1 MRTAVLLSLSP
12 DQRARLEAEDLALVF
27 LPDEGNCP
35 PAFQAA
41 HVAFGNPPAD
51 WLAQAPD
58 LKWVQLE
65 SVGFG
70 EYTGQFLGG
79 ATLTTLAGFFTEPVA
94 ESILA
99 GLLALYRGI
108 DRLTLLRQDGFWV
121 GDDIRPA
128 LRCLTDARV
137 TLFGMGAIN
146 ARLAETLAPFGCRI
160 TPFRSGWQ
168 PEELDAALTE
178 TDILVATAPDTPAT
192 RNVFDARRLSFLPPS
207 AVVASFGRGSV
218 LDETALATALIDGA
232 LSGAVIDVTRD
243 EPLPPGH
250 PFWTCPHLILTQHSG
265 GGTGDEIDRKIDL
278 FLTNLARYRAGE
290 SLTGVVSFEK
300 GY

>member
-1 MRTAVLLSLSP
+1 MRTAILLPLSP
-12 DQRARLEAEDLALVF
+12 EQRARLEAADLDLVF
-27 LPDEGNCP
+27 LPDEGACP
-35 PAFQAA
+35 PAFQTARA
-41 HVAFGNPPAD
+41 AFGNPPAD

-58 LKWVQLE
+58 LDWVQLE

-70 EYTGQFLGG
+70 EYAGEDLRG
-79 ATLTTLAGFFTEPVA
+79 ATLTNLAGFFAEPAA

-108 DRLTLLRQDGFWV
+108 DRLALLRRDGVWT
-121 GDDIRPA
+121 GDDIRPT
-128 LRCLTDARV
+128 LRCLQGARV

-146 ARLAETLAPFGCRI
+146 ARLADMLAPFGCTI
-160 TPFRSGWQ
+160 TALRSGWQ
-168 PEELDAALTE
+168 PKDLDAALAD

-192 RNVFDARRLSFLPPS
+192 RDVFDARRLSLLP
-207 AVVASFGRGSV
+207 ANAIVASFGRGSV
-218 LDETALATALIDGA
+218 LDEAALAAALSDGA

-243 EPLPPGH
+243 EPLPADH
-250 PFWTCPHLILTQHSG
+250 PFWTCPNLILTQHSG

-278 FLTNLARYRAGE
+278 FLANLARFRAGE
-290 SLTGVVSFEK
+290 PLTGVVSFEK

>member
-1 MRTAVLLSLSP
+1 MRTAVLLPLLSE
-12 DQRARLEAEDLALVF
+12 QRARLEAEDLDLVF
-27 LPDEGNCP
+27 LPGEGDCP

-41 HVAFGNPPAD
+41 QVVFGNPTVA

-70 EYTGQFLGG
+70 EYAGQDLGG
-79 ATLTTLAGFFTEPVA
+79 ATLTNLAGFFAEPVA

-108 DRLTLLRQDGFWV
+108 DRLTLLRRDGIWM
-121 GDDIRPA
+121 GDDIRPT
-128 LRCLTDARV
+128 LRCLADARV

-146 ARLAETLAPFGCRI
+146 ARLADMLIPFGCRI
-160 TPFRSGWQ
+160 KALRSGWR
-168 PEELDAALTE
+168 PEVLDAALAE
-178 TDILVATAPDTPAT
+178 TDILVATAPETAAT
-192 RNVFDARRLSFLPPS
+192 RDAFDARRLSLLPTS

-218 LDETALATALIDGA
+218 LDETALATTLTDGA
-232 LSGAVIDVTRD
+232 LSGAVIDVTRE
-243 EPLPPGH
+243 EPLPRDH
-250 PFWTCPHLILTQHSG
+250 PFWTCPNLILTQHSG

-278 FLTNLARYRAGE
+278 FLANLARYRAGE
-290 SLTGVVSFEK
+290 PLIGVVSFEK